1 MSDPL
6 YRELLLD
13 HYWNPR
19 NSGTL
24 PHPDVSAE
32 EDNPLCGDRVRL
44 DLQFSDG
51 KISDV
56 RFSGTGCAISQAAA
70 SMLTEKLTSR
80 VIPSDSPDRD
90 RERKSMDLVTIDEA
104 KRITEADMLKL
115 LAIPV
120 SPARLKCALL
130 GWQALQNAIGS

>member
-1 MSDPL
+1 MICSMPPDTL

-24 PHPDVSAE
+24 PHPDATAE

-44 DLQFSDG
+44 DLAFSNG

-56 RFSGTGCAISQAAA
+56 KFTGTGCAISQAAT
-70 SMLTEKLTSR
+70 SMLTEKLLNTETS
-80 VIPSDSPDRD
+80 D
-90 RERKSMDLVTIDEA
+90 A
-104 KRITEADMLKL
+104 KKITEQDMLK
-115 LAIPV
+115 
-120 SPARLKCALL
+120 
-130 GWQALQNAIGS
+130 